1 MAEVGSSQH
10 RAAWFIPPPHP
21 GWFLFRGMWYILV
34 PTVFL
39 RLCIAL
45 SANQMVPTTGND
57 LHGSGLRK
65 QHPAPFCPS
74 LPHIQHLPRITTGRC
89 FPLSKSS
96 SFSATVSGTWKD
108 QPTQLSHP
116 VPPEPRG
123 GFNSFSTSTHTCSP
137 THTPLLLTEPPAL
150 TAHLSLTSAGTGGCN
165 ITHFALW
172 EHKRS
177 HLALPIHARKSLLLS
192 HPSFSPSLFYHYPP
206 PLIMELIR
214 DIFTLFGLGLKSN

>member
-1 MAEVGSSQH
+1 
-10 RAAWFIPPPHP
+10 
-21 GWFLFRGMWYILV
+21 
-34 PTVFL
+34 
-39 RLCIAL
+39 
-45 SANQMVPTTGND
+45 MVPTTGND

-65 QHPAPFCPS
+65 QHPARFCPS

-137 THTPLLLTEPPAL
+137 THTPLLLTEPLAL

-165 ITHFALW
+165 ITHLALW
-172 EHKRS
+172 EHKVVS
-177 HLALPIHARKSLLLS
+177 LSNSNSRKEE
-192 HPSFSPSLFYHYPP
+192 SPVVP
-206 PLIMELIR
+206 PL
-214 DIFTLFGLGLKSN
+214 LFPKSVLSLPSSTYHGVNKRHIYSVWLGTKVRLKVLAVQQPKAEMSALKHHKYFKAERKHI